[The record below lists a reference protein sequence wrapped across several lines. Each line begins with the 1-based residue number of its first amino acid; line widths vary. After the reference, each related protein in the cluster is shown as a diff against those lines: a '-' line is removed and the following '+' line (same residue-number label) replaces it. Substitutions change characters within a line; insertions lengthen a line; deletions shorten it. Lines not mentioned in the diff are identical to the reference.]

1 MEQTANIFLTLLRE
15 IQGIKYLV
23 EQDHPTGYQQF
34 KDRWLDSQ
42 EVLRALNISPRSLQ
56 GLRDSKQLPF
66 SRVRGK
72 LYYRLSDLEK
82 LMEDNLQYK
91 RPKIS
96 SHGNR

>member
-1 MEQTANIFLTLLRE
+1 MNNFENALLLILHKMQNIQDLV
-15 IQGIKYLV
+15 KDDYLS
-23 EQDHPTGYQQF
+23 GFKKF
-34 KDRWLDSQ
+34 KDHWLDSQ

-56 GLRDSKQLPF
+56 GLRDNHQLPF

-91 RPKIS
+91 RQKAR